1 MRLRLYLDEDVI
13 PELARILRS
22 QGDDVVSAHE
32 VGALRLSDEE
42 QLTRATSED
51 RAILTFNYRDFL
63 ALGERSFLAGRAH
76 AGIVVSYHQY
86 HRRELGTLRRATI
99 TLLESVSA
107 EDLRDSVYVL
117 DQYRP
122 ES

>member
-1 MRLRLYLDEDVI
+1 VRTRLYLDEDVI

-32 VGALRLSDEE
+32 VGALHLSDED

-51 RAILTFNYRDFL
+51 RAILTFNYADFL
-63 ALGERSFLAGRAH
+63 VIGEEWFLAGRAH
-76 AGIVVSYHQY
+76 ACIVISYHQY
-86 HRRELGTLRRATI
+86 HRRELGSLRRATI
-99 TLLESVSA
+99 ALLESVSA
-107 EDLRDSVYVL
+107 EELRDSVFVL

-122 ES
+122 EI